1 MKIMNNNKEGKSVN
15 LELIKIVREKTGVS
29 LMECKLAL
37 EEAKGDIE
45 EALAILKKRGI
56 AIAQKKAARVTK
68 EGIIG
73 SYIHTGSKLGVL
85 VEVNCE
91 TDYVARTKEF
101 QELVS
106 EIAMQI
112 AASDPKY
119 IDASAIPEEVLK
131 NIKENFIKEIQKE
144 DNSTEDLNK
153 LLEDK
158 LRLYYSEVCL
168 YDQPFI
174 KDPTI
179 TIRELIQSAIA
190 KFGENINVARFIRYK
205 LGEP

>member
-1 MKIMNNNKEGKSVN
+1 MNDNKEGKTVN
-15 LELIKIVREKTGVS
+15 LELIKVVREKTGVS

-37 EEAKGDIE
+37 EEANGNIE
-45 EALAILKKRGI
+45 EALAILKKRGV
-56 AIAQKKAARVTK
+56 AIAQKKASRITK

-101 QELVS
+101 QELVND
-106 EIAMQI
+106 IAMQI

-119 IDASAIPEEVLK
+119 IDPSAIPEEVLK
-131 NIKENFIKEIQKE
+131 NIKENLIKEIKKE
-144 DNSTEDLNK
+144 NNSAEDLNK

>member
-1 MKIMNNNKEGKSVN
+1 MNNKKEVKNIS

-29 LMECKLAL
+29 LRECKLAL

-45 EALAILKKRGI
+45 QALSILKKRGI
-56 AIAQKKAARVTK
+56 AIAQQKSSRITK

-101 QELVS
+101 QELVND
-106 EIAMQI
+106 IAMQI

-119 IDASAIPEEVLK
+119 IDANAIPEK
-131 NIKENFIKEIQKE
+131 IIKEVKEKLSKEIEKE
-144 DNSTEDLNK
+144 NNATEDLDK

-205 LGEP
+205 LGEI

>member
-1 MKIMNNNKEGKSVN
+1 MNDNKEGKTVN
-15 LELIKIVREKTGVS
+15 LELIKVVREKTGVS

-37 EEAKGDIE
+37 EEANGNIE
-45 EALAILKKRGI
+45 EALAILKKRGV
-56 AIAQKKAARVTK
+56 AIAQKKASRITK

-85 VEVNCE
+85 VEMNCE

-101 QELVS
+101 QELVND
-106 EIAMQI
+106 IAMQI

-119 IDASAIPEEVLK
+119 IDPSAIPEEVLK
-131 NIKENFIKEIQKE
+131 NIKENLIKEIKKE
-144 DNSTEDLNK
+144 NNSAEDLNR

>member
-1 MKIMNNNKEGKSVN
+1 MNNNKEGKSVN